1 MRELIENYLEVEPRA
16 RERRFHKRAI
26 VNVLL
31 QNKYPKLKDIDKDL
45 LIDFCADFE
54 NGTRLWRDILQFRE
68 DLRGLDYVD
77 KKVYTQNKLIQ
88 LDSARLQAIKNI

>member
-1 MRELIENYLEVEPRA
+1 MRETIERYLEAEPRA

-31 QNKYPKLKDIDKDL
+31 QNKYQKLKDIDKEL

-54 NGTRLWRDILQFRE
+54 NGTRLWRDILQFRK

-77 KKVYTQNKLIQ
+77 KQKYSQEKLLQ
-88 LDSARLQAIKNI
+88 LDSARLQAIK

>member
-68 DLRGLDYVD
+68 DLRGNDYTVD
-77 KKVYTQNKLIQ
+77 KKKLVQEKLIQ
-88 LDSARLQAIKNI
+88 LDSARLQAIKK

>member
-68 DLRGLDYVD
+68 DLRGNDYVD

-88 LDSARLQAIKNI
+88 LDSARLQAIKNV